1 MKKKLTYILI
11 GALLPLALTAQNNLS
26 YDPSKNLEAYVGTW
40 EYRSGAEL
48 FQVTFVM
55 GTRYGVSFYSKCVI
69 GGYLYTKNGQTIA
82 DYLSPI
88 STVWN
93 LKTQAEGYVKIM
105 GTNALMQMYEADIT
119 PNEIRIYFYDDVY
132 KKYTFRGSFTL
143 MGVNAARWVL
153 KNDEGEYEA
162 SEAPSSAFSV
172 PTNVVMKKI
181 ESEAMPTE

>member
-1 MKKKLTYILI
+1 M
-11 GALLPLALTAQNNLS
+11 
-26 YDPSKNLEAYVGTW
+26 GTW
-40 EYRSGAEL
+40 EYRSEAEL
-48 FQVTFVM
+48 FQIKFVM
-55 GTRYGVSFYSKCVI
+55 GTRYTMVAYSKCVT
-69 GGYLYTKNGQTIA
+69 GGYHYTKNGQTVA

-93 LKTQAEGYVKIM
+93 LKTQAEGYIKIM
-105 GTNALMQMYEADIT
+105 GSNALFQEYEADIT

-143 MGVNAARWVL
+143 LGTNAARWVL

-172 PTNVVMKKI
+172 PTNMVMKKI